1 MLSGAFGIGFGLF
14 YLVWLALFAGLV
26 VLMIRF
32 IASWGGS
39 ISRVFGE
46 FGAEVFAQ
54 FIGWCLLPIAL
65 WVTIDGLITASQL
78 GLF

>member
-1 MLSGAFGIGFGLF
+1 MGIGFGLF
-14 YLVWLALFAGLV
+14 YLVWLALFAGIV
-26 VLMIRF
+26 VLFIRF

-39 ISRVFGE
+39 VSRLFGE

-54 FIGWCLLPIAL
+54 FIGWCLFPIAI
-65 WVTIDGLITASQL
+65 WVTIDAIMTASNL

>member
-1 MLSGAFGIGFGLF
+1 
-14 YLVWLALFAGLV
+14 
-26 VLMIRF
+26 MIRF